1 MIEPKHIKVAMRR
14 AKRTRSVFRMLST
27 PHKADVLTTYRT
39 LLRAV
44 RKVNN
49 PLGWGER
56 PESYRSTAAWQS
68 KISESYRANQAIECQ
83 KTTAKLHNEAVEL
96 AHCLQANALHDHHL
110 REGGWT
116 LNKQSNEQLEGV
128 ANYVGLG
135 LPEVKSYAAMDAEGN
150 AAGSQQQ

>member
-1 MIEPKHIKVAMRR
+1 MRR
-14 AKRTRSVFRMLST
+14 AKRARSVFRMVAT
-27 PHKADVLTTYRT
+27 PEKTNILTTYRT

-49 PLGWGER
+49 PLGGGER
-56 PESYRSTAAWQS
+56 PSNYRSTAAWQS
-68 KISESYRANQAIECQ
+68 EISKSYRANQAITCQ
-83 KTTAKLHNEAVEL
+83 TTTAKLHNEAVEL

-116 LNKQSNEQLEGV
+116 LNKKTSDQLEGV

-135 LPEVKSYAAMDAEGN
+135 MPEVKSFAAMDAEGN
-150 AAGSQQQ
+150 AAGTQQQ